1 MDLHGLRAEEA
12 VERTERFIIDSRKQ
26 GLTELRLIVGEL
38 LSSLCVQEI
47 VGGWRINL
55 FCFVCAC
62 R

>member
-38 LSSLCVQEI
+38 LSSTCVREI
-47 VGGWRINL
+47 GDG
-55 FCFVCAC
+55 
-62 R
+62 